1 MTDLNTLPILE
12 FTTSEL
18 FESWMENN
26 ENHSK
31 GIWLRIFKKQ
41 SSIETIT
48 YAEALD
54 VCLWYGWIDAQKKS
68 YDA

>member
-1 MTDLNTLPILE
+1 
-12 FTTSEL
+12 
-18 FESWMENN
+18 MEKN

-41 SSIETIT
+41 SSIETST

-54 VCLWYGWIDAQKKS
+54 ICLCYGWIDAQKK
-68 YDA
+68 